1 MGTIKTKKERVTR
14 GGFKTRVVKT
24 FDPATEAVPTLD
36 EVVAM
41 GASIASGV
49 DEATVSGDV
58 SGVDEVPAVEV
69 DECLSTSDVC
79 AEVAEVAEA
88 AEAAE
93 VSAGNAGGG
102 DGRRRV
108 SVRDLM
114 RERMENTSSSSASD
128 TTLSVKAVAQS
139 RMNQGSLRSVA
150 RIARDR
156 MYGGDSLRGT
166 NKCST
171 KVIG

>member
-1 MGTIKTKKERVTR
+1 MGTIKTKKERVAR

-58 SGVDEVPAVEV
+58 LGVDEVPAVELG
-69 DECLSTSDVC
+69 ECLSTSDVC
-79 AEVAEVAEA
+79 AEVVEVVEVAE
-88 AEAAE
+88 
-93 VSAGNAGGG
+93 VSGDSASVG

-128 TTLSVKAVAQS
+128 GTLSVKAVTQS